1 VTPTV
6 SRTRL
11 AFTPVTLVVGLG
23 AVIGAGIQAALRDD
37 APPPAKVELPKIN
50 TANAAVSAAN
60 TLGFP
65 QVKGGDFK
73 LVDHHG
79 KVRTSRNPAGH
90 YQFFFFGYAKCKA
103 ICTTA
108 LPAMADAVEILEA
121 SGVTVSPLLI
131 TVDPGRDTIAA
142 LREEAPKIHPSLVGL
157 TGSGQALDAAY
168 KAFKVEKKFL
178 FDHLE
183 EGPIYTHGS
192 FIYLLDA
199 DGQFKTLFP
208 PIMSPKQIATVTAG
222 YINNG
227 NAVN

>member
-1 VTPTV
+1 
-6 SRTRL
+6 
-11 AFTPVTLVVGLG
+11 
-23 AVIGAGIQAALRDD
+23 
-37 APPPAKVELPKIN
+37 
-50 TANAAVSAAN
+50 
-60 TLGFP
+60 
-65 QVKGGDFK
+65 
-73 LVDHHG
+73 
-79 KVRTSRNPAGH
+79 
-90 YQFFFFGYAKCKA
+90 
-103 ICTTA
+103 
-108 LPAMADAVEILEA
+108 M
-121 SGVTVSPLLI
+121 GVHPLLI
-131 TVDPGRDTIAA
+131 TVDPGRDTIAT
-142 LREEAPKIHPSLVGL
+142 LREEAPKIHPSLVGQ

-168 KAFKVEKKFL
+168 KAFNVEKKFL